1 MAKIRDGSVWADI
14 VRDGYAGN
22 EGAVDPDV
30 VVDLAT
36 LLLTHAPD
44 QRLTQQ
50 RMETYLSALSNP
62 TFDVTSHMAAQ
73 SGGVG
78 AQRLRRPQSASGTNT
93 PRDLHTHLKLL
104 ELYTLHVLPRNG
116 EWDYAKEVIMMSEV
130 LDDERKEAFLHALQ
144 GLKEEQ
150 ENAAKREEE
159 LMQRQK
165 EELQA
170 RRRREEEE
178 EQERRRLDEERK
190 REDVTRTTTTTTRPQ
205 RPPDA
210 TTAVNGNGARAKPS
224 SVRRID
230 DSSASTTRQ
239 PKKDV
244 TRRKQPSTSL
254 YARAAYMLT
263 ALQSVLLQ
271 TAQGLANNPMALL
284 RAMLFLLVFA
294 LAFGRREIREKV
306 RRLLER
312 AWEKLRGTVGMGVKV
327 SYI

>member
-1 MAKIRDGSVWADI
+1 MAKTRDGSVWADI
-14 VRDGYAGN
+14 VRDGYVGN

-50 RMETYLSALSNP
+50 RMETYLAALSNP
-62 TFDVTSHMAAQ
+62 TFDVASHMAAQ
-73 SGGVG
+73 SGVVG
-78 AQRLRRPQSASGTNT
+78 SQKLRRPQSASGTNT

-104 ELYTLHVLPRNG
+104 ELYTLHVLPRNA
-116 EWDYAKEVIMMSEV
+116 EWDYAREVIMMSEL
-130 LDDERKEAFLHALQ
+130 LDDERKEAFLHALH

-165 EELQA
+165 EELEA

-178 EQERRRLDEERK
+178 ERERRRLDEERK
-190 REDVTRTTTTTTRPQ
+190 REDAARASTRPQ

-210 TTAVNGNGARAKPS
+210 TTAVNGSGARAKPS
-224 SVRRID
+224 SARRID

-244 TRRKQPSTSL
+244 TRRKQSSISL
-254 YARAAYMLT
+254 YARTASMFT
-263 ALQSVLLQ
+263 ALQSVLMQ

-284 RAMLFLLVFA
+284 RMMLFLLVFA

>member
-1 MAKIRDGSVWADI
+1 MAKVRDGSVWADI
-14 VRDGYAGN
+14 VRDGYSGN

-30 VVDLAT
+30 VIDLVT

-50 RMETYLSALSNP
+50 RMETYLTALSKP
-62 TFDVTSHMAAQ
+62 TFDVAAHMAVQ
-73 SGGVG
+73 SEGAGG
-78 AQRLRRPQSASGTNT
+78 QRLRRPQSASGTNT

-116 EWDYAKEVIMMSEV
+116 EWDYAREIIAMSEL
-130 LDDERKEAFLHALQ
+130 LDDERKEAFLHSLS

-150 ENAAKREEE
+150 ENAARREEE

-165 EELQA
+165 EELEA
-170 RRRREEEE
+170 RRLREEEE
-178 EQERRRLDEERK
+178 ERERRRLDEERK
-190 REDVTRTTTTTTRPQ
+190 RRREDAARTTTRPQ

-210 TTAVNGNGARAKPS
+210 TTAVNGSGVRAKPS

-230 DSSASTTRQ
+230 DSSASTARQ
-239 PKKDV
+239 PKKDIA
-244 TRRKQPSTSL
+244 RRKQPPASL
-254 YARAAYMLT
+254 YTRAASLFT

-284 RAMLFLLVFA
+284 RMMLFLLAFA

-306 RRLLER
+306 RRLFER